1 MENQP
6 QDSNNPLT
14 LDLKIVGFSQKILHI
29 HEAGKYDLELNQNTT
44 LHDLI
49 LILSG
54 LKKTNKTQNQDI
66 LLNGIS
72 INEDRIVAKF
82 IQKNAVFLT
91 KNTFFCNHTTLQ
103 NNLKMISLMYKC
115 YDLSNAVI
123 HSFMFNDIEKT
134 NINTLSQT
142 QLDLMI
148 LSYVVACPALI
159 WFIDK
164 ELISILTDEQK
175 LIFENAVKIRIK
187 QGGVCVFCN

>member
-6 QDSNNPLT
+6 QESNNQPT

-29 HEAGKYDLELNQNTT
+29 QEAGKYELALNNDTT
-44 LHDLI
+44 LQELL

-54 LKKTNKTQNQDI
+54 LSRIKSNQNQDI

-72 INEDRIVAKF
+72 INEDKIVAKF
-82 IQKNAVFLT
+82 IQKNAVFLA
-91 KNTFFCNHTTLQ
+91 KNTFYSKNTTLQ
-103 NNLKMISLMYKC
+103 NNIKLISLMYKG
-115 YDLSNAVI
+115 YNLSPAVI

-164 ELISILTDEQK
+164 ELIANLTNEQK